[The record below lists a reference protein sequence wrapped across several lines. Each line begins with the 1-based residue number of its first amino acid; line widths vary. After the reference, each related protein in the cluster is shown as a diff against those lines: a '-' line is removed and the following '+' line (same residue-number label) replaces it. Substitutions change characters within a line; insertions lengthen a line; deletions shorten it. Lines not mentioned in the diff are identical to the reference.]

1 MQGCVQSCNLLYLV
15 LDLVLLFLV
24 FLLNLVSQSDQS
36 ALGILKLLDSVLL
49 LIELFLEVFD
59 KFVV

>member
-1 MQGCVQSCNLLYLV
+1 MQGCVQSSNLLYLV